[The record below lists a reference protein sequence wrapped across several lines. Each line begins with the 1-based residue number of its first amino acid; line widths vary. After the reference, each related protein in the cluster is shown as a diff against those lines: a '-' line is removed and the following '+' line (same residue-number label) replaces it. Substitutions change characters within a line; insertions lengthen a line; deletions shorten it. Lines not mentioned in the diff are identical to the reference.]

1 MKAEIPYSSD
11 IAEIISHRHDNGA
24 DFWTTTDHKLLKGAP
39 YTTLESALYLLELG
53 VPADDEI
60 LKGVAAL
67 IFENWKEDGKIR
79 TSPSGGIYPCQTAL
93 AVKVLC
99 RLGYSDDDRVKKSF
113 SYFLD
118 IQQQDGGWKCNKYS
132 FGKGEETEH
141 STPYTTLVVL
151 DLLRYSPFFNCDS
164 RLDRAVDFLLEH
176 WVIRKPI
183 SPCHY
188 GIGTLFMQ
196 LEYPFRGYNLF
207 YYVYVLS
214 FYHCAKSDRRFL
226 EALEHIKAK
235 TIDGQIPVE
244 RVVPKLSKLSFCQKG
259 KTSELGTLRYREI
272 LRNLSGEGLQE
283 R

>member
-11 IAEIISHRHDNGA
+11 IAEIISHRYDNGA

-60 LKGVAAL
+60 LKGVADL

-99 RLGYSDDDRVKKSF
+99 CLGYSDDDRVKKSF

-118 IQQQDGGWKCNKYS
+118 TQQQDGGWKCNKYS

-151 DLLRYSPFFNCDS
+151 DLLRYSQFFNCDS

-214 FYHCAKSDRRFL
+214 FYHCAKNDRRFL
-226 EALEHIKAK
+226 GALDQIKAK

-259 KTSELGTLRYREI
+259 RTSELATLRYREI